1 MASSLQNDWMSSS
14 SEEGQL
20 SVDVFREGDMLVIRC
35 LVAGVSPDDLDV
47 SVHGDLL
54 TIRGRRHS
62 DSENRASDWYYQE
75 CYWGSFSRS
84 IVLPYQVASDM
95 TEAQLKNGILEV
107 RIPIR
112 ADGKQ
117 VKVKWG

>member
-1 MASSLQNDWMSSS
+1 MQTNNLSDWAMSA
-14 SEEGQL
+14 EEGQL
-20 SVDVFREGDMLVIRC
+20 SVDVFRDGDMLIIRS

-54 TIRGRRHS
+54 TIRGKRHM
-62 DSENRASDWYYQE
+62 EQEFNAEDWFYQE

-84 IVLPYQVASDM
+84 IVLPYHVAADM
-95 TEAQLKNGILEV
+95 TQAQLKNGILEV

-112 ADGKQ
+112 TDGKQ